1 MYFGEAATTLDDK
14 GRVTM
19 ASQFRKTADVL
30 SHAVWFMTRG
40 FDGSLFLFPKERWD
54 QIRSEAGRYS
64 TMDSRAVDFRRL
76 FFGSVSEVRPDGQG
90 RIAVE
95 KHLQEYSGLSQ
106 SAKDAVLVGCDDHLE
121 LWSRDGWKKYQK
133 SMESKYKE
141 MGRELFQT
149 VGSGE
154 SVAGK

>member
-1 MYFGEAATTLDDK
+1 MYFGEFPTTLDDK

-19 ASQFRKTADVL
+19 SAPFRKTAEVL

-54 QIRSEAGRYS
+54 VIRGESARYS
-64 TMDSRAVDFRRL
+64 TMDSRAVDFRRM

-90 RIAVE
+90 RIPVAQ
-95 KHLQEYSGLSQ
+95 HLQDHAGITKE
-106 SAKDAVLVGCDDHLE
+106 AVIVGCDDHLE

-133 SMESKYKE
+133 AMEAQYKE
-141 MGRELFQT
+141 MGRELFQP

-154 SVAGK
+154 SASGK

>member
-1 MYFGEAATTLDDK
+1 VYFGEFPTTLDDK

-19 ASQFRKTADVL
+19 SAPFRKTADVL

-54 QIRSEAGRYS
+54 VIRGESARYS
-64 TMDSRAVDFRRL
+64 TMDSRAVDFRRM

-90 RIAVE
+90 RIPVAQ
-95 KHLQEYSGLSQ
+95 HLQDHAGITKE
-106 SAKDAVLVGCDDHLE
+106 AVIVGCDDHLE

-133 SMESKYKE
+133 SMEAQYKE
-141 MGRELFQT
+141 MGRELFQPA
-149 VGSGE
+149 GSGE
-154 SVAGK
+154 SASGK